1 MLRVDVQ
8 AKSAGAPPAARVRG
22 VLSRAARAAKTP
34 ESAAIGRARGGAT
47 GRAPRE
53 VSVLFCADTRMRAL
67 NRRYRGQDRPTDVLA
82 FPTAD
87 SESGFLGDIVIS
99 VPYAER
105 EARRR
110 REPGAREIDRLL
122 VHGLLHLMGYD
133 HETDDGEMDAL
144 EARIRRRLGLADSA
158 ESSARRVPAVRARRS
173 R

>member
-1 MLRVDVQ
+1 MLRVEVQ
-8 AKSAGAPPAARVRG
+8 AKSTGAPSAARVRG

-34 ESAAIGRARGGAT
+34 PA
-47 GRAPRE
+47 E
-53 VSVLFCADTRMRAL
+53 VSVLFCADRRMRAL
-67 NRRYRGQDRPTDVLA
+67 NRRYRGKDRSTDVLA
-82 FPTAD
+82 FPAGGTAAN
-87 SESGFLGDIVIS
+87 FLGDIVIS

-110 REPGAREIDRLL
+110 REPGSREIDRLL

-144 EARIRRRLGLADSA
+144 EARVRRRLGLSDK
-158 ESSARRVPAVRARRS
+158 SARENGGARPARRS